1 MPWARPSHALRA
13 ISPPIPAGS
22 PMVTASGNIAN
33 SNPDVDKGGAPQ
45 VAHVAAGQVF
55 GALARQPVGNLFP
68 RRHGRV
74 WRRRLLAYHDHPDPI
89 LLNNRL
95 RGLSDLQRGHDG
107 AYGRSNLVGPQVSF
121 AR

>member
-1 MPWARPSHALRA
+1 MPWTRLSHALRA

-22 PMVTASGNIAN
+22 PIVTASGSTAN

-45 VAHVAAGQVF
+45 IAHVAAGQGF
-55 GALARQPVGNLFP
+55 GALARPPVGNLVA
-68 RRHGRV
+68 RRQGRV
-74 WRRRLLAYHDHPDPI
+74 RRRLVAYHDHPDPI

-95 RGLSDLQRGHDG
+95 RGLSNLQHGHDSTH
-107 AYGRSNLVGPQVSF
+107 GRSDLVGPQVPF